1 MLESQDQITTL
12 VATVWQKAAADLN
25 PAAIF
30 HRVDA
35 DELSGIRTVFTP
47 KRDEVQRKRKE
58 ALAIGCLTF
67 GLLRSLFRHSL
78 LTLFL
83 FSNSPLLHLA
93 FPLLRGFFLL
103 SL

>member
-25 PAAIF
+25 SAAVF

-47 KRDEVQRKRKE
+47 KRDEVQRIRQE
-58 ALAIGCLTF
+58 AKQLGV
-67 GLLRSLFRHSL
+67 
-78 LTLFL
+78 
-83 FSNSPLLHLA
+83 
-93 FPLLRGFFLL
+93 
-103 SL
+103 